1 MKSKTLSHGVDMNKI
16 KQGAI
21 ASAVI
26 TASLLSSGCSSSGSS
41 DERDYSDYMQQA
53 VNAIVNC
60 SSQTGV
66 ILL

>member
-26 TASLLSSGCSSSGSS
+26 TDSLLSSGCSSSDDDEFQHPEIVRQAGEALISDCPDKRGS
-41 DERDYSDYMQQA
+41 A
-53 VNAIVNC
+53 
-60 SSQTGV
+60 
-66 ILL
+66 